1 MWLLCAFFS
10 KKNNPAECNYEIHDK
25 ELLAIIRC
33 LEEWD
38 AELRGVDKFEIL
50 IDYKNLEYFTT
61 VRKLTERQMRWSLI
75 LSRYKFQI
83 RHIPGKDNERADAL
97 SRRDQDLPRDAKDN
111 RLMDRH
117 MQLLRPEVLAA
128 HARVI
133 AMPVETRRTR
143 ARAQENIANNDS
155 ENNTESNNAEN
166 ALQTATETPQEL
178 EGVNTIVG
186 ELPDEMAD

>member
-1 MWLLCAFFS
+1 
-10 KKNNPAECNYEIHDK
+10 
-25 ELLAIIRC
+25 
-33 LEEWD
+33 
-38 AELRGVDKFEIL
+38 
-50 IDYKNLEYFTT
+50 
-61 VRKLTERQMRWSLI
+61 
-75 LSRYKFQI
+75 
-83 RHIPGKDNERADAL
+83 
-97 SRRDQDLPRDAKDN
+97 
-111 RLMDRH
+111 MDRH

-143 ARAQENIANNDS
+143 ARAQENIVNNDS

-186 ELPDEMAD
+186 ELPDEMADWDATIQRDDEYQAIRKAVEARERKMPPEYKLKVSITEYSISP